1 MIHKYIFSFI
11 HTSSVLSYIV
21 LKRTKKALL
30 SLFLVVISW
39 PGASGGIKSGRGDK
53 NVLLGRKGLN

>member
-1 MIHKYIFSFI
+1 M
-11 HTSSVLSYIV
+11 SSVVRYIV
-21 LKRTKKALL
+21 LKRTKKTLL

-39 PGASGGIKSGRGDK
+39 SGASGGIKSGGGDK